1 MAWFAVHQELVDHP
15 KTLRLMAV
23 MGWDIDITLGKLL
36 RFWSWC
42 MTHAPD
48 GDLRR
53 FANEILAAAVNVPM
67 TDATKFVDAMTDAGG
82 KDQGGNALPG
92 FLERDPYFRVH
103 DWWGYFGPFLQAK
116 FKKYPEKWRRVRDLY
131 DLPVSPP
138 AGNGERNGANN
149 SSNTGE
155 RVSDPAPSPQTPLPN
170 QDLNIDL
177 PLQDRGFAQSESGVV
192 EIVSKTKTPQVEIVE
207 RWKQAYEAAVP
218 GEQFNA
224 TKESYIIAARLI
236 NGHGFEAVIQKA
248 KTLHTLCR
256 LKSAWYTADGF
267 ASFTLETL
275 SKHWNRIIHAAHRQ
289 TPEDEDR
296 AELKRQEELRARTNR
311 AAG

>member
-1 MAWFAVHQELVDHP
+1 MSWFAVHQELVDHP
-15 KTLRLMAV
+15 KTLRLMAT
-23 MGWDIDITLGKLL
+23 MGWDIDTTLGKLL

-67 TDATKFVDAMTDAGG
+67 VDAAKFVDAMKDAGG

-92 FLERDPYFRVH
+92 FLEKDPYFRVH
-103 DWWGYFGPFLQAK
+103 DWWGYFGPFLQSK
-116 FKKYPEKWRRVRDLY
+116 FKKAPEKWRRVRDLY
-131 DLPVSPP
+131 DVSALPH
-138 AGNGERNGANN
+138 AGNGGSNGSGNGYD
-149 SSNTGE
+149 TGSK
-155 RVSDPAPSPQTPLPN
+155 VSDSAPSPQTPLPN
-170 QDLNIDL
+170 QDLNMNL
-177 PLQDRGFAQSESGVV
+177 PLQDRGIADGESAIV

-207 RWKQAYEAAVP
+207 RWKVSYEAAVP
-218 GEQFNA
+218 GEQFKA

-236 NGHGFEAVIQKA
+236 TAHGFEAVIQKA
-248 KTLHTLCR
+248 KTLHTLCK
-256 LKSAWYTADGF
+256 LKSAWFTSDGF

-275 SKHWNRIIHAAHRQ
+275 SKHWNRIIPAAHRPTEQ
-289 TPEDEDR
+289 DTAR
-296 AELKRQEELRARTNR
+296 AELKRQEELRARLNS